1 MISEFYG
8 KNYSSDYLSKLCS
21 PTKEGVSL
29 HRINESAN
37 KLGFNTICV
46 RIVTNVLLK
55 NSSTCILHWNQN
67 HFVVLYKIKKGKKI
81 YIADPRKGLVKYSLD
96 EFKSHWISTKS
107 NGEEKDIAMFLEPTP
122 AFYSHKEDSEGE
134 KKKNPRSFRF
144 LFGYVKKYRRYFG
157 QVVLG
162 MIVGS
167 LLQLVLPFLT
177 QPIVDVGIKNKS

>member
-1 MISEFYG
+1 MSSFPTEIQRDSMQCGTTCLQMISEFYG

-67 HFVVLYKIKKGKKI
+67 HFVV
-81 YIADPRKGLVKYSLD
+81 VKTEDIHPPKTGISVHFCVLSLM
-96 EFKSHWISTKS
+96 
-107 NGEEKDIAMFLEPTP
+107 AMQ
-122 AFYSHKEDSEGE
+122 
-134 KKKNPRSFRF
+134 N
-144 LFGYVKKYRRYFG
+144 
-157 QVVLG
+157 
-162 MIVGS
+162 
-167 LLQLVLPFLT
+167 
-177 QPIVDVGIKNKS
+177 